1 MKNSLKLLALAA
13 LASLA
18 ATAQAQVKV
27 SVVDM
32 AKVFDS
38 HYKTADYGAKLQ
50 ADEQKAQEEVEKMSK
65 DLNATIEEFK
75 KAQEEVNSPMLNKD
89 AKAKAEDKA
98 KQIYANG
105 QKKEQEIQQFI
116 GQTRQSIQQRV
127 QNFRG
132 VLIEEISKVATEI
145 AKRRGANLL
154 LDKGSTIFADAS
166 FDITEEVIKEVN
178 KDRPASSAATPAP
191 APAAAGATP
200 TITVPGAKK

>member
-1 MKNSLKLLALAA
+1 MKNSLKFLALAA
-13 LASLA
+13 ITAFA

-38 HYKTADYGAKLQ
+38 HYKTADYGTKLQ

-132 VLIEEISKVATEI
+132 VLIEEISKVATDI

-154 LDKGSTIFADAS
+154 LDKGSTIFADTS
-166 FDITEEVIKEVN
+166 FDITDEVIKEVN
-178 KDRPASSAATPAP
+178 KDRPASSTPAAAP
-191 APAAAGATP
+191 APAGASP

>member
-1 MKNSLKLLALAA
+1 MKNSLKLLAVAA
-13 LASLA
+13 FAAVA

-32 AKVFDS
+32 AKVFDA

-50 ADEQKAQEEVEKMSK
+50 SDEQKAQEEVEKMSK

-75 KAQEEVNSPMLNKD
+75 KAQEEVNSPMLNKE

-98 KQIYANG
+98 KQIYASG
-105 QKKEQEIQQFI
+105 QKKEQDIQQFI

-154 LDKGSTIFADAS
+154 LDKGSTIFADGS
-166 FDITEEVIKEVN
+166 FDITDEVIKEVN
-178 KDRPASSAATPAP
+178 KDRPAAPA
-191 APAAAGATP
+191 APAAAAAPASAP